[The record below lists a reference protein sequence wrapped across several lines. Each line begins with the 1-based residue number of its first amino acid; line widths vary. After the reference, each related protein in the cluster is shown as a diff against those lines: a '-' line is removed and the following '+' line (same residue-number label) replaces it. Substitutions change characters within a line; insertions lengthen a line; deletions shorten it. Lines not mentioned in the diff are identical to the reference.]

1 MGPSLAARC
10 RWSTGVVGVVTLF
23 VLGAGCQ
30 RRIAVDTFPPGAL
43 PVRFVPA
50 ANYTDCLV
58 ASVVMCANYVTAS
71 ERFEPAIVR
80 EGLTAAGLDPTR
92 IADLRVY
99 LAGRRLTLQPLT
111 GSFTDR
117 ELVGL
122 GWWLLQGGYPVI
134 CVMNKNAGN
143 ADYNHAV
150 VVIGVGRGDSVA
162 SARTVHYLDPAS
174 PRRLESVDRLLFRH
188 YWASAGHIML
198 PLFETPGE
206 VAGATAPT
214 GVSR

>member
-1 MGPSLAARC
+1 MGRSLATRFRRSA
-10 RWSTGVVGVVTLF
+10 GVVGVAALF

-30 RRIAVDTFPPGAL
+30 RRIAVDTFPAGTVH
-43 PVRFVPA
+43 VRFVPA

-71 ERFEPAIVR
+71 ERFEPADVR

-92 IADLRVY
+92 IADVRDY
-99 LAGRRLTLQPLT
+99 LTGRRLTLQPLT

-117 ELVGL
+117 ELTGL

-134 CVMNKNAGN
+134 CVMNKNGGN

-150 VVIGVGRGDSVA
+150 VVIGVGGGDSVA
-162 SARTVHYLDPAS
+162 SAQTVHYLDPAS
-174 PRRLESVDRLLFRH
+174 PRRLESVDRLLFQH
-188 YWASAGHIML
+188 YWGSAGKIML
-198 PLFETPGE
+198 PLFETPGQ

-214 GVSR
+214 GVGR